1 MSGCHCG
8 MTGSQ
13 FCKSCS
19 DRESCKEDYIKSE
32 PPSWMFADEEGEEE
46 AIQEFYKKI
55 EEEKESIRKFFYNL

>member
-13 FCKSCS
+13 ISAKVVS

-55 EEEKESIRKFFYNL
+55 EEEKESMRKFLL

>member
-13 FCKSCS
+13 ISAKVVS

-32 PPSWMFADEEGEEE
+32 PPSWMFAD
-46 AIQEFYKKI
+46 
-55 EEEKESIRKFFYNL
+55 